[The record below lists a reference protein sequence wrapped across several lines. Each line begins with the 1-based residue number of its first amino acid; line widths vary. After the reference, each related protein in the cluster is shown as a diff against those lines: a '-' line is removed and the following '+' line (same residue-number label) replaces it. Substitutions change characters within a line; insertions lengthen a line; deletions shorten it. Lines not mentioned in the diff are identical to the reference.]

1 MQTLDTILKESA
13 APAQFARAYL
23 DYLSGLLR
31 RLDADAIAAV
41 IEELESARTKG
52 NTVFVVGN
60 GGSAATASHM
70 ANDLSVG
77 AHPRDGA
84 PPFRVLALTDNA
96 AAMTAIGNDAGY
108 EHLFTYQLRAHY
120 RAGDKLIAISASGN
134 SPNIVEAAR
143 WVRKQGGRVIA
154 LVGFDGGELKRLADV
169 LIHAETPKG
178 EYGPVEDVHMIM
190 DHLVY
195 TWLKTKAGSSNK

>member
-1 MQTLDTILKESA
+1 MHTLENILKESTD
-13 APAQFARAYL
+13 PAQFARAYL

-31 RLDADAIAAV
+31 GLDPKAIADF
-41 IEELESARTKG
+41 IQELEAARVKG

-70 ANDLSVG
+70 ANDFSVG
-77 AHPRDGA
+77 AHPADGS
-84 PPFRVLALTDNA
+84 PPFRVLSLTDNV

-108 EHLFTYQLRAHY
+108 ENLFVYQLRAHY
-120 RAGDKLIAISASGN
+120 RPGDRLVAISASGN
-134 SPNIVEAAR
+134 SPNLVEAAR
-143 WVRKQGGRVIA
+143 WMKKQGGRIVA

-169 LIHAETPKG
+169 LIHVHTPKG
-178 EYGPVEDVHMIM
+178 EYGPVEDIHMIM

-195 TWLKTKAGSSNK
+195 SWLKQAGSRKV

>member
-1 MQTLDTILKESA
+1 MMPTLEQILRESA
-13 APAQFARAYL
+13 DAAQFARAYL

-31 RLDADAIAAV
+31 SLDPKAIAGF
-41 IEELESARTKG
+41 IQELEAARAKAQ
-52 NTVFVVGN
+52 TVFVIGN

-77 AHPRDGA
+77 AHPADGS
-84 PPFRVLALTDNA
+84 PPFRVLSLTDNV

-108 EHLFTYQLRAHY
+108 QNLFVYQLRAHY
-120 RAGDKLIAISASGN
+120 RAGDRLVAISASGN
-134 SPNIVEAAR
+134 SPNLVEAAR
-143 WVRKQGGRVIA
+143 WVKKQGGRVMA
-154 LVGFDGGELKRLADV
+154 LVGFDGGELKRLAD
-169 LIHAETPKG
+169 LAIHVQTPKG

-195 TWLKTKAGSSNK
+195 SWLKTVRATKG

>member
-1 MQTLDTILKESA
+1 MHTLENILKESTD
-13 APAQFARAYL
+13 PAQFARAYL

-31 RLDADAIAAV
+31 GLDSKAIADF
-41 IEELESARTKG
+41 IRELEDARAKA
-52 NTVFVVGN
+52 NTVFVIGN

-77 AHPRDGA
+77 AHPSDGS
-84 PPFRVLALTDNA
+84 PPFRVLSLTDNV

-108 EHLFTYQLRAHY
+108 ENLFVYQLRAHY
-120 RAGDKLIAISASGN
+120 RPGDRLIAISASGN
-134 SPNIVEAAR
+134 SPNLVEAAR
-143 WVRKQGGRVIA
+143 WMKKQGGRIVA

-169 LIHAETPKG
+169 LIHVHTPKG

-195 TWLKTKAGSSNK
+195 SWLKKAGASKG

>member
-1 MQTLDTILKESA
+1 MHTLENILKESTD
-13 APAQFARAYL
+13 PAQFARAYL

-31 RLDADAIAAV
+31 GLDPKAVADFIR
-41 IEELESARTKG
+41 ELESARAKA
-52 NTVFVVGN
+52 NTVFVIGN

-77 AHPRDGA
+77 AHPSDGS
-84 PPFRVLALTDNA
+84 PPFRVLSLTDNV

-108 EHLFTYQLRAHY
+108 ENLFVYQLRAHY
-120 RAGDKLIAISASGN
+120 RPGDRLVAISASGN
-134 SPNIVEAAR
+134 SPNLVEAAR
-143 WVRKQGGRVIA
+143 WVKKQGGRIVA

-169 LIHAETPKG
+169 LIHVHTPKG

-195 TWLKTKAGSSNK
+195 SWLKKTGSSKG